1 MSSSEDL
8 VWSAGWQLRD
18 RIAEGTLSSVELV
31 EASLERIEALEPT
44 LHAFITVAG
53 AQARE
58 EARRADAAVAAGEPL
73 GALHGLPVALKDEAW
88 TAGIRSTGGSLLFD
102 DFVPA
107 ADGAVAARLRAAGA
121 VIVGKTNMPEFAM
134 WPRSQSRVGGESMN
148 PWDTTRI
155 SGASSGGS
163 AAALAAGLVPLAIGS
178 DGGGSIRIPASLSGV
193 VGLFPT
199 PGRVS
204 ARGSF
209 SYSPYASLGPM
220 ARDVRDVATVLQAV
234 AGYDPDD
241 PFSVDRP
248 VPDYLASLDG
258 GTDGLRI
265 AFADDYGFIPVQ
277 EGIVPLVRDAVD
289 QLAAHGAT
297 VDELDLHLEEVTET
311 FFTVSRGYG
320 AFGSGPMPYVSTPE
334 FDELRRRPGNV
345 ERLCDYTRLAILPAP
360 PTTREVYA
368 HAMDQRAE
376 LLRRFDEILEDHD
389 VLITPTMHVTAPV
402 ASSGWQMPYDDAWMG
417 TPFTGIVN
425 LLAHTAATYPVGL
438 LRGLPVG
445 LHVIAR
451 PWDEGTVLK
460 VCRTLET
467 VKPWTSR
474 PRGL

>member
-1 MSSSEDL
+1 MSSSGDL

-220 ARDVRDVATVLQAV
+220 ARDVRDVATVLQTV

-258 GTDGLRI
+258 GTNGLHR
-265 AFADDYGFIPVQ
+265 
-277 EGIVPLVRDAVD
+277 LCRR
-289 QLAAHGAT
+289 LR
-297 VDELDLHLEEVTET
+297 LHP
-311 FFTVSRGYG
+311 RPGG
-320 AFGSGPMPYVSTPE
+320 DRPARPR
-334 FDELRRRPGNV
+334 RRRPARRARCDGGRARPPPRRGDRDV
-345 ERLCDYTRLAILPAP
+345 LHGQSRLRRVRLGTDAVRLHARVRRAAP
-360 PTTREVYA
+360 PARQRGATLRL
-368 HAMDQRAE
+368 HAARHPPRA
-376 LLRRFDEILEDHD
+376 
-389 VLITPTMHVTAPV
+389 A
-402 ASSGWQMPYDDAWMG
+402 DD
-417 TPFTGIVN
+417 P
-425 LLAHTAATYPVGL
+425 
-438 LRGLPVG
+438 
-445 LHVIAR
+445 
-451 PWDEGTVLK
+451 
-460 VCRTLET
+460 
-467 VKPWTSR
+467 
-474 PRGL
+474 